1 MGKKVVQEDNIV
13 TQKPQKKTKKTLEPH
28 PEPEEQV
35 QSKARPVENFSKKIK
50 KAEAPTEQ
58 PKKKKQ
64 PQKKPELQKE
74 KEVIKSEIEPLN
86 ENNYSDF
93 VRTSTLKYSR
103 IRKQTIKKLVI
114 DKNLVKK
121 AVKALLAHNEKS
133 KEGKFNLLDTG
144 DDFIYLEI
152 VMSQVPTKHSIK
164 PIQM

>member
-13 TQKPQKKTKKTLEPH
+13 TQKPQKKAKKVQETQPA
-28 PEPEEQV
+28 PEEQP
-35 QSKARPVENFSKKIK
+35 QTKAKPIDDNSKKIK
-50 KAEAPTEQ
+50 KAEAPAKQE
-58 PKKKKQ
+58 KKKKE
-64 PQKKPELQKE
+64 QKKKQVIEKE
-74 KEVIKSEIEPLN
+74 KETIKSEIEPLN

-93 VRTSTLKYSR
+93 VRTATLKYSR
-103 IRKQTIKKLVI
+103 TRKRTIQKLSI

-121 AVKALLAHNEKS
+121 ATKALLAHNEKS

-152 VMSQVPTKHSIK
+152 VMSQVPSKHSIK